1 MIRRPPRSTLFPYT
15 TLFRSSYT
23 IKGNDG
29 TGNIDI
35 RVDGRLDKKIPRDKF
50 KNGFKINV
58 TACLS
63 SFNNKNQLMLS
74 SIDNVKFM
82 GKEDNQV
89 FEGKVSKIN
98 QIRSEERRVG

>member
-1 MIRRPPRSTLFPYT
+1 MFIKVDNILIKNVNNVDKNG
-15 TLFRSSYT
+15 SYT

-74 SIDNVKFM
+74 SIEIGRATRLNSSHA
-82 GKEDNQV
+82 NISYAV
-89 FEGKVSKIN
+89 FCLKKKK
-98 QIRSEERRVG
+98 